1 MSTSYE
7 RASLED
13 SDVVV
18 VHVEAREHRVE
29 FSDAA
34 LGAWSAPPLA

>member
-7 RASLED
+7 RPSLGD

-18 VHVEAREHRVE
+18 VHVEARELRVE
-29 FSDAA
+29 LSDAA
-34 LGAWSAPPLA
+34 LGAPSAPPLA